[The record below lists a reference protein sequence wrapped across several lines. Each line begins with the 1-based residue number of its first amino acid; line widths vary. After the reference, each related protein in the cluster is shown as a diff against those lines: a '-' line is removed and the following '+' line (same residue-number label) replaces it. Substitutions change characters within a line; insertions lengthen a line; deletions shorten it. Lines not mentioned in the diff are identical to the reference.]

1 MNKQLEIWIDELVK
15 AREEK
20 GWSREELAKKLHCPF
35 WIIELMEDKRIT
47 PKYCSLNLSAYIL
60 GVDLELQADL
70 DQSDD

>member
-20 GWSREELAKKLHCPF
+20 GWSREELAKKLYRPL
-35 WIIELMEDKRIT
+35 WLIELMEEKRAT
-47 PKYCSLNLSAYIL
+47 PKYRAFHLFARVLN
-60 GVDLELQADL
+60 VNLELQADL